1 MIIFMAQGRDI
12 EYKVIYNLD
21 NDELSRNTFS
31 GVDFSS
37 PAFISLGSELGGHPK
52 LWWRV
57 GDTTDTHFHPQSQC
71 GKVRKTIFPEILTFL
86 FPSHLVQDYIVTQPG
101 LCSTLKHLPTQVGA
115 NLFMTRHSTQ
125 SFHSPHFSRP
135 T

>member
-71 GKVRKTIFPEILTFL
+71 GKVRKATFPQILTL
-86 FPSHLVQDYIVTQPG
+86 FFSPATWYKTTLSHSLAFAP
-101 LCSTLKHLPTQVGA
+101 P
-115 NLFMTRHSTQ
+115 
-125 SFHSPHFSRP
+125 
-135 T
+135 